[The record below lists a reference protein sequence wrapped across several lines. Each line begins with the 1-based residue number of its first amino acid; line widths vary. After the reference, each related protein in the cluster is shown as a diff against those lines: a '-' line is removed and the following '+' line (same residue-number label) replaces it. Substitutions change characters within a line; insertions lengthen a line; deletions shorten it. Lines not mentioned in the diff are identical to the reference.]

1 MIQFHQNELLL
12 NDRKIQFDYPIREIV
27 EFESLYVIMLQDGF
41 SPDNNIVAY
50 DKNGN
55 KVWSIEE
62 VIHFSYNESYV
73 VLGKA
78 GDNMAYVIS
87 FNGVEF
93 VFNVY
98 TREIVEKRITKQQ
111 DKKKWDR
118 GASPG
123 PRNDILSFEDM
134 IGSYITVYEVQKP

>member
-98 TREIVEKRITKQQ
+98 TREIVEKRITK
-111 DKKKWDR
+111 
-118 GASPG
+118 
-123 PRNDILSFEDM
+123 
-134 IGSYITVYEVQKP
+134 